1 MQLQS
6 TKLTSSAGALTLS
19 PEDVDRLLHDTT
31 SGTRLDMTGKI
42 AGAYTKIGLSPQE
55 IMIAEQ
61 VFRLLLRDTELN
73 VRVSLAQHLK
83 DSNQVPRDII
93 RSLAADVEEVS
104 LPILEFSEVLTDEDL
119 VELIHSTEQVS
130 RYLAISRRR
139 TVSDAVSHTLIDRG
153 NEQVASSLIG
163 NAGAIISEK
172 AYEKIIATYQGNEEV
187 MKTLTQRPY
196 LPVTVV
202 DKLVNVVSS
211 SLSDTLK
218 KKYKVTAP
226 TIEKEVEKTR
236 ERETLHLIRVA
247 QADTEIDE
255 LLAQLRSTGRL
266 TPSIILSALCQ
277 GDFNFFEIALA
288 KLSGIPA
295 ANARKLISDKGD
307 LGFRAIYNKS
317 GLPDAMFPA
326 VKLLLQVVRRLHE
339 EGEKSGSGQYANRVV
354 ERILQ
359 HSEDAHMENLSYII
373 ALVRQS
379 GQ

>member
-1 MQLQS
+1 MAS
-6 TKLTSSAGALTLS
+6 TASVLTLS
-19 PEDVDRLLHDTT
+19 AEDVDRLLHDTT
-31 SGTRLDMTGKI
+31 SATRLSMTDKI
-42 AGAYTKIGLSPQE
+42 GGAYTKSSLSPQE
-55 IMIAEQ
+55 TMIAEQ

-83 DSNQVPRDII
+83 DSNMVPRDII
-93 RSLAADVEEVS
+93 KSLAHDVEEVS

-119 VELIHSTEQVS
+119 VDLIHSTEQVS

-139 TVSDAVSHTLIDRG
+139 TVSDAVSHSLLDRG
-153 NEQVASSLIG
+153 NHEVASSLIS

-211 SLSDTLK
+211 SLADTLK

-236 ERETLHLIRVA
+236 EKETLHLIRVA
-247 QADTEIDE
+247 QAEEEIDK
-255 LLAQLRSTGRL
+255 LIVQLRTSGRL

-277 GDFNFFEIALA
+277 GDFNFFEMALS
-288 KLSGIPA
+288 KLSGVPVS
-295 ANARKLISDKGD
+295 NARKLIADKGD

-326 VKLLLQVVRRLHE
+326 VKLLLSVVRQLHD
-339 EGEKSGSGQYANRVV
+339 EGEKSGTSHYANRVV

-359 HSEDAHMENLSYII
+359 HSEDAHMENMSYII